1 MLVTACTADPTPIE
15 RSPTQATHAR
25 AAAAAPPAAE
35 YTGVVTSRR
44 SSVVAAQ
51 VSARIEKLSMRT
63 GQPVKAGELVVKLDR
78 TEIENRL
85 EQARSNEKA
94 ALMEAGAYGAQASA
108 ARNQMI
114 AERRLHKLGVSS
126 PMAVT
131 NARAQLAQYGSQGG
145 AAMAKAAA
153 MKTAREQ
160 TEKDLARTEIV
171 APLDGVVTNIKA
183 REGEIVQVGTPL
195 ARVFDPSDLLIRFAV
210 PRDQRGLVR
219 VGQRVELSVEGNQ
232 RPVWATV
239 TNISGAQEP
248 PINFTVVEADIDD
261 TKLAPG
267 ELAVASVGRVRIAD
281 ARGAARPAARTAGH
295 PAGQAAAGKPATN
308 PSSLDSASSLE
319 AARGAKQ

>member
-1 MLVTACTADPTPIE
+1 MMRFLPAAFLVTACTAADPAPIE
-15 RSPTQATHAR
+15 RSPTQATRAR
-25 AAAAAPPAAE
+25 VAAAPAPAAE

-44 SSVVAAQ
+44 SSVVSAQ
-51 VSARIEKLSMRT
+51 VSARIEKLSMHT

-94 ALMEAGAYGAQASA
+94 ARMEAGAFGAQASA
-108 ARNQMI
+108 ARRQMI
-114 AERRLHKLGVSS
+114 AERRLNKLGVSS
-126 PMAVT
+126 PMAVH
-131 NARAQLAQYGSQGG
+131 NAGALVAQHGSNGA

-153 MKTAREQ
+153 MTTAREQ
-160 TEKDLARTEIV
+160 TEKDLARTDIV

-183 REGEIVQVGTPL
+183 REGEIVQIGTPL

-210 PRDQRGLVR
+210 PKDQRAR
-219 VGQRVELSVEGNQ
+219 IKIGQRVELSVEGNQ

-267 ELAVASVGRVRIAD
+267 ELAVASVGRVRIDPTGQAPRL
-281 ARGAARPAARTAGH
+281 AGAAVGVPYPR
-295 PAGQAAAGKPATN
+295 
-308 PSSLDSASSLE
+308 DSASPIGDT
-319 AARGAKQ
+319 RGVQR

>member
-1 MLVTACTADPTPIE
+1 MMRFLSAALLVTACTAADPAPIE

-25 AAAAAPPAAE
+25 AAAAPPPPAE
-35 YTGVVTSRR
+35 FTGVVTSRR
-44 SSVVAAQ
+44 SSVVSAQ
-51 VSARIEKLSMRT
+51 VAARIEKLSMYT
-63 GQPVKAGELVVKLDR
+63 GQPVKAGELVARLDK

-94 ALMEAGAYGAQASA
+94 ARMEAGAYGAQASA
-108 ARNQMI
+108 ARRQMV
-114 AERRLHKLGVSS
+114 AERRLHQLGVSS

-145 AAMAKAAA
+145 AAMAKAQA
-153 MKTAREQ
+153 MQTAREQ
-160 TEKDLARTEIV
+160 IEKDLTRTEIV

-183 REGEIVQVGTPL
+183 REGEIVQIGTPL

-210 PRDQRGLVR
+210 PRDQRGQLR

-267 ELAVASVGRVRIAD
+267 ELAVASVGRVRIA
-281 ARGAARPAARTAGH
+281 PT
-295 PAGQAAAGKPATN
+295 Q
-308 PSSLDSASSLE
+308 
-319 AARGAKQ
+319 GAKR